1 MAVISGSYLAVI
13 NVIVIGRYTVGRNG
27 IWESEG
33 ASGTQNVSMRIWD
46 HSKRKRVPII
56 EGLGMVCGGN

>member
-1 MAVISGSYLAVI
+1 MGSGKI
-13 NVIVIGRYTVGRNG
+13 
-27 IWESEG
+27 EG

-56 EGLGMVCGGN
+56 EGLGMVYGGN